1 MKPPNPAPACWSR
14 SVKCNMDARELTD
27 QFLQSVEGLIGTQ
40 DAKWSFVHMKT
51 ARGTETRNQFLDAC
65 SELFVP
71 FIGQRP
77 PVIYE
82 AIREALRRRGGH
94 WAVQRYGG
102 VVLLNLVPDAYG
114 QVDELINILAPV
126 FDVSNGEIPA
136 FLVEQVGLEPLLQ
149 KIEER
154 KKAEKDSE
162 TVSCLNGM
170 AYQAQVYHNRKTRK
184 IGWHEGT

>member
-1 MKPPNPAPACWSR
+1 MCIVR
-14 SVKCNMDARELTD
+14 CNMDARELTD
-27 QFLQSVEGLIGTQ
+27 RFLRSV
-40 DAKWSFVHMKT
+40 DALVGSKDGKWSFVHLKT
-51 ARGTETRNQFLDAC
+51 SHGTETRNGFLDAC

-71 FIGQRP
+71 FIGQP
-77 PVIYE
+77 KPVIYE
-82 AIREALRRRGGH
+82 AVRDALRRRGDN

-102 VVLLNLVPDAYG
+102 MVLLNLVPDAYG
-114 QVDELINILAPV
+114 QVDELIDIVAPV

-136 FLVEQVGLEPLLQ
+136 FLVEQVGLEPVLR

-154 KKAEKDSE
+154 KKTAKDPE
-162 TVSCLNGM
+162 ILSCLGGL